1 MDVLLRP
8 ENSVIKIT
16 IRNSPRLLFIY
27 QCPREEIMKGKQ
39 YIDEQVSKLGTA
51 APHERQQ
58 HSNKRIYSGIKHMI
72 RVHSIKKL
80 TILEV

>member
-8 ENSVIKIT
+8 ENSGIKIT

-27 QCPREEIMKGKQ
+27 HCPRKEIMKGKQ

-51 APHERQQ
+51 PPINDNNIPTREFIQVL
-58 HSNKRIYSGIKHMI
+58 S
-72 RVHSIKKL
+72 
-80 TILEV
+80 T